1 MASKFLPGKKIFSF
15 RIMNKAIQTLDK
27 AALAIVLTSWGGAL
41 TIMLFALYTLTLSMA
56 AQRDVIDAAT
66 KEPFLPKIASRPP
79 DYKEMEPLVDRLSKR
94 FPDIAFALAQDRKV
108 TVSAATGDKFRT
120 WLTVLSYIDTISP
133 ALRWHIED
141 LCVGGGC
148 ASPSPMQAVL
158 RAEKI
163 SFTPASETK

>member
-1 MASKFLPGKKIFSF
+1 MAKKASSGRKMFSF
-15 RIMNKAIQTLDK
+15 RIVNKALHTLDK
-27 AALAIVLTSWGGAL
+27 AAMAIVLTSWGGAL
-41 TIMLFALYTLTLSMA
+41 AIMLFALYTLTLSMS
-56 AQRDVIDAAT
+56 AQKDVIDAST

-79 DYKEMEPLVDRLSKR
+79 DYKEMEPLINRLSKR
-94 FPDIAFALAQDRKV
+94 FPDISFALAQDRKV

-120 WLTVLSYIDTISP
+120 WLTALSYIDTISP

-163 SFTPASETK
+163 SFTPASDVQ